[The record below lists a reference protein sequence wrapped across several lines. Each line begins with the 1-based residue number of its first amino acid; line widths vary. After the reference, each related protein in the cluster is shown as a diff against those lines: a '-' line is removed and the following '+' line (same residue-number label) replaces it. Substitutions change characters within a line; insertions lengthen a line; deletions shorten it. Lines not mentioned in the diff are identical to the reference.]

1 VNKLLSSLLEE
12 DLIDENTDSELLA
25 KQIFILISSNVLDRK
40 NVVPLYYK
48 RQQVEQLFG
57 ISKDDFELL
66 PLRVHSESTLRGYL
80 LINFIALI
88 IYVNLNNILGDKYR
102 VEETLQIMRNLK
114 CKVYT
119 NKLLISERTKPQ
131 REILEHLEL
140 LVPKTTGI

>member
-57 ISKDDFELL
+57 ISKDDLELL
-66 PLRVHSESTLRGYL
+66 PLRVTA
-80 LINFIALI
+80 N
-88 IYVNLNNILGDKYR
+88 
-102 VEETLQIMRNLK
+102 Q
-114 CKVYT
+114 
-119 NKLLISERTKPQ
+119 P
-131 REILEHLEL
+131 
-140 LVPKTTGI
+140 